1 MHVVGGIQIL
11 LVMPHFSSSQF
22 LPLGPIKDC
31 DTRTLAG
38 VFKGPKY
45 WVADVLVTESSQ
57 RFVTLAAQQSLPSI
71 PALETP
77 VLSRQI
83 GILRK
88 APSWL
93 HGSIQ
98 PEWSM
103 LTFMQ
108 SDPTSSSLYLTF
120 PWLHKSHCM
129 SVHSHQPFVLLNLSS
144 ANGQID
150 YWTQS
155 SITLFTACDR
165 KLI

>member
-1 MHVVGGIQIL
+1 MHVEGGIQIL

-31 DTRTLAG
+31 DSRTPAG

-45 WVADVLVTESSQ
+45 WVVDVLVTTESSQ
-57 RFVTLAAQQSLPSI
+57 RFVTRAARQSLPSI
-71 PALETP
+71 PSLETP

-129 SVHSHQPFVLLNLSS
+129 SVLSHQAFVLLNLSP
-144 ANGQID
+144 ANDQID
-150 YWTQS
+150 YWTCS
-155 SITLFTACDR
+155 SIFFLQLVTEN
-165 KLI
+165 

>member
-31 DTRTLAG
+31 DTSILAG

-45 WVADVLVTESSQ
+45 WVADVLVTTEKSQ
-57 RFVTLAAQQSLPSI
+57 HFVTRAERQSLPSI

-88 APSWL
+88 APS
-93 HGSIQ
+93 
-98 PEWSM
+98 
-103 LTFMQ
+103 
-108 SDPTSSSLYLTF
+108 
-120 PWLHKSHCM
+120 
-129 SVHSHQPFVLLNLSS
+129 
-144 ANGQID
+144 
-150 YWTQS
+150 
-155 SITLFTACDR
+155 
-165 KLI
+165 